1 MGVVKEKRV
10 KIAIVVISVKV
21 STDNQN
27 NTFKK
32 DTTKMTHQ
40 YKSFRHGREG

>member
-1 MGVVKEKRV
+1 MGWVGVVREKRV
-10 KIAIVVISVKV
+10 KIGIVVISVKV

-32 DTTKMTHQ
+32 DTTKMTNP
-40 YKSFRHGREG
+40 